1 MNIVRPTLRVLG
13 TALLFTLLLGP
24 CRAADE
30 ATIMELKR
38 AIDTLRE
45 ENRSLTKRLEAIEN
59 KRAEPATATA
69 TTATAAAAE
78 PAPQAAGERT
88 PPVLL
93 EQRVRELE
101 MAKTAQEGAVRSII
115 QDTIAIRGPKINE
128 AASLGGTI
136 SARVGREGDFTGTRN
151 STLGLT
157 TIDLEFDIKMSE
169 WATGHVKIDYIDGKG
184 TQFQTQAGPFQGVDR
199 LAVDTGFI
207 LLGNQQRFPPLL
219 SLGRMVL
226 PFGTSTGHPVTDAL
240 SIASAVTVDA
250 FEMRHNAI
258 GLNFGFP
265 TPQLKPRTP
274 PVIAPST
281 RPQVIYPVLEDVG
294 RWLGYNPPPVRP
306 AKPTALLDEP
316 VPPPYSIGVYIYDG
330 ATPGGNLKHTGA
342 TFGYRAKGNCGKR
355 YEEISGIGLCPW
367 GVDFAASYNSSVF
380 NSQFLETEYDAFLP
394 QIGRIPGV
402 ATSLR
407 SALGPF
413 SLVTEWNSATKEARF
428 RGDTVK
434 GTGTGTQVAIKPSA
448 WQVSLGY
455 QIGWNPWI
463 KEIGAQG
470 SYVSLGYSRSRDLFG
485 VKKLFDVTP
494 TRVGFTPRER
504 ILFTFGEWIVD
515 GVRFALEYSHN
526 RDYRIS
532 EGGSGRS
539 TNGISAMLTY
549 AW

>member
-1 MNIVRPTLRVLG
+1 MNIVRSTLRVLG

-24 CRAADE
+24 CRAADD

-38 AIDTLRE
+38 AVDALRE

-59 KRAEPATATA
+59 KRAEP
-69 TTATAAAAE
+69 TTSAAAE
-78 PAPQAAGERT
+78 PAPQAAGDRT
-88 PPVLL
+88 PPAPL

-157 TIDLEFDIKMSE
+157 AIDLEFDIKMSE
-169 WATGHVKIDYIDGKG
+169 WATGHMKIDYLDGTG
-184 TQFQTQAGPFQGVDR
+184 TQFQTQAGGFRGVDR

-207 LLGNQQRFPPLL
+207 VLGNQQRFPPLL

-240 SIASAVTVDA
+240 SIGSAVTVDA

-265 TPQLKPRTP
+265 IPQLKPRTP
-274 PVIAPST
+274 PVIAPPIH
-281 RPQVIYPVLEDVG
+281 PQVIYPVLENFG
-294 RWLGYNPPPVRP
+294 SRLGYNPPPVRP
-306 AKPTALLDEP
+306 AKPTALFQELAP
-316 VPPPYSIGVYIYDG
+316 SPYSFGVYLYEG

-342 TFGYRAKGNCGKR
+342 NFGYRAKGNCGKR
-355 YEEISGIGLCPW
+355 YEEISSIGLCPW
-367 GVDFAASYNSSVF
+367 GVDFALSYNSSVF

-413 SLVTEWNSATKEARF
+413 SLVAEWNSATKKARF
-428 RGDTVK
+428 RDGA
-434 GTGTGTQVAIKPSA
+434 GTLVAIKPA
-448 WQVSLGY
+448 ALQVSLGY
-455 QIGWNPWI
+455 QLGWNPWI
-463 KEIGAQG
+463 KEINRLAG
-470 SYVSLGYSRSRDLFG
+470 LMSR
-485 VKKLFDVTP
+485 
-494 TRVGFTPRER
+494 
-504 ILFTFGEWIVD
+504 
-515 GVRFALEYSHN
+515 
-526 RDYRIS
+526 
-532 EGGSGRS
+532 
-539 TNGISAMLTY
+539 
-549 AW
+549 